1 MELSGRVDRLISFS
15 VEMVFVCEKVFFPNR
30 HVGVDVK
37 VGLFVRIRMFLFALV
52 YMLIEEIRGTSV
64 STGGY
69 VVVHSFTKIEGF
81 SGVGGHIFIV
91 AFHAFQ
97 PVEDI

>member
-1 MELSGRVDRLISFS
+1 MELSGRVDRIVSFS

-37 VGLFVRIRMFLFALV
+37 IGLFVRIRMFLFALV

-69 VVVHSFTKIEGF
+69 MVVHSFTKVEGF
-81 SGVGGHIFIV
+81 SRVGGDIFTV

>member
-1 MELSGRVDRLISFS
+1 MALSGCVDRIISFS
-15 VEMVFVCEKVFFPNR
+15 VEMVFVCEKVFFTNR

-52 YMLIEEIRGTSV
+52 HMLIEEIRGTSV

-69 VVVHSFTKIEGF
+69 MVVHSFTKIEGF
-81 SGVGGHIFIV
+81 SRVGGHIFTV